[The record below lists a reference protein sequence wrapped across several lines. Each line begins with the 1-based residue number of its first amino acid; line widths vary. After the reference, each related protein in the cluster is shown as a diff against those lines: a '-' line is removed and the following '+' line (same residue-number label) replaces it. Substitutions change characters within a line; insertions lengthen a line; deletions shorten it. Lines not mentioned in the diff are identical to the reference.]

1 MSSMDIT
8 IIVVVG
14 IFVIGGIILNI
25 LSSKHN
31 DKEE

>member
-14 IFVIGGIILNI
+14 IFVVGGIVLNVI
-25 LSSKHN
+25 SSKHN
-31 DKEE
+31 EK

>member
-14 IFVIGGIILNI
+14 IFLVGGILLNVI
-25 LSSKHN
+25 SSKHN
-31 DKEE
+31 DK

>member
-14 IFVIGGIILNI
+14 IFVVGGILLNVI
-25 LSSKHN
+25 SSKHN
-31 DKEE
+31 DK